1 MGKKIMLQ
9 GTASNVG
16 KSILTAGLC
25 RVFKQDGYSVAPFK
39 SQNMALNSFIT
50 KEGLEMGRAQVFQAE
65 AAGIEPIADMNPILL
80 KPSGNHRCQVI
91 MRGKVIENMSSSDYH
106 NYKPILA
113 KELKNIF
120 EQFSNNYDVVV
131 MEGAGSAAEI
141 NLRERDI
148 ANMGMAE
155 IADAPVII
163 VGDIDRGGV
172 FASLAGTML
181 LLSEEERK
189 RVKGVII
196 NKFRGRKELLGDGL
210 KMLEEIIKVPVLG
223 VIPYSDIKI
232 EDEDSVTTRFKSK
245 MNKNDIHIE
254 IIRTP
259 HMSNFTDFNIF
270 ETQEDVSIRYVDYG
284 ETLGNPDMVVIPGSK
299 STIDD
304 LKYIR
309 ENGLEEQIKELH
321 KRGKLIFG
329 ICGGYQMLGKKLKDP
344 YHVEGEVEEFD
355 GIGLLDTETTFEME
369 KITTQVEATICGGL
383 GGYMANLG
391 EKKVKGYEI
400 HMGISKVGKD
410 VNNLNII
417 NKKLN
422 EEVNYIE
429 GSVNKEG
436 NVVGTYLHGIFDD
449 IDFTRTILNN
459 IRKQKGLGK
468 LESSVTSFEEFKQ
481 KEYDKLA
488 ELLREHLDIEKI
500 YEIMSEH
507 EKIKN

>member
-25 RVFKQDGYSVAPFK
+25 RIFKQDGYSVAPFK

-50 KEGLEMGRAQVFQAE
+50 KDGLEMGRAQVFQAE
-65 AAGIEPIADMNPILL
+65 AAKIEPTADMNPILL

-91 MRGKVIENMSSSDYH
+91 VRGKVQEDMSSSDYH
-106 NYKPILA
+106 EYKPKLVGIL
-113 KELKNIF
+113 KDTF
-120 EQFSNNYDVVV
+120 EDLSNNYDIVV
-131 MEGAGSAAEI
+131 MEGAGSTAEI
-141 NLRERDI
+141 NLRDRDV

-163 VGDIDRGGV
+163 IGDIDRGGV

-181 LLSEEERK
+181 LLNEEEKK

-196 NKFRGRKELLGDGL
+196 NKFRGRKELLDGGI

-223 VIPYSDIKI
+223 VIPYSDVKI
-232 EDEDSVTTRFKSK
+232 EDEDSVTTRFKNK
-245 MNKNDIHIE
+245 MGKNDVNIE

-270 ETQEDVSIRYVDYG
+270 ETQEDVSIRYVDFK
-284 ETLGNPDMVVIPGSK
+284 EALGNPDMVIIPGTK
-299 STIDD
+299 NTIED
-304 LKYIR
+304 LKYLR
-309 ENGLEEQIKELH
+309 DSGLEAQIKELH
-321 KRGKLIFG
+321 KRNKLIFG

-344 YHVEGEVEEFD
+344 YHVEGNIDEIE
-355 GIGLLDTETTFEME
+355 GICLLDTETIFEKE
-369 KITTQVEATICGGL
+369 KTTTQIKATINSGLCGYLKGL
-383 GGYMANLG
+383 DN
-391 EKKVKGYEI
+391 KKVTGYEI
-400 HMGISKVGKD
+400 HMGITNRSENVIDLNTITKRLDKD
-410 VNNLNII
+410 VN
-417 NKKLN
+417 
-422 EEVNYIE
+422 YSE

-449 IDFTRTILNN
+449 IEFTRELINN
-459 IRKQKGLGK
+459 IREVKGLDRI
-468 LESSVTSFEEFKQ
+468 ESSVKSFSDFKD

-488 ELLREHLDIEKI
+488 DLLREHLDIEKI
-500 YEIMSEH
+500 YEIMS
-507 EKIKN
+507 